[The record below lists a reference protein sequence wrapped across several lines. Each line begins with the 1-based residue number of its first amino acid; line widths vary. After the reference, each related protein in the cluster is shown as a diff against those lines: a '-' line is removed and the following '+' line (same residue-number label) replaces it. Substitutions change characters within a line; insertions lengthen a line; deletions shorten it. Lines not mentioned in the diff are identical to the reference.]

1 MFDVVDVG
9 KEIQTK
15 EAIQYRFATR
25 YLYYPLR
32 ITRSEEGDTTVRL
45 LVLSPEL
52 VQLHRL
58 RGGKLRLA
66 HEPIRITSEELRS
79 RGSDDLTALI
89 KGDHSMLRIW
99 EETAGRLSVSRAT
112 SGLRCRGGSAADE
125 SSD

>member
-1 MFDVVDVG
+1 MWERKSRPKRPSSAD
-9 KEIQTK
+9 
-15 EAIQYRFATR
+15 FATR

-89 KGDHSMLRIW
+89 KGDHSMLRDLGSFRRTTFGFKSDIR
-99 EETAGRLSVSRAT
+99 TSMSGR
-112 SGLRCRGGSAADE
+112 
-125 SSD
+125 